1 WDNLTALCLVVGSGL
16 YGFFIMFQV
25 KGLTLIWAFLCALGS
40 AFGVTA
46 GVHRYWSHRSYKAT
60 LPLRIFLAFLH
71 TLALQVNCTVAYV
84 VSFRP
89 TYTKYNQ
96 YLLSQN
102 SAVRWAT
109 NHRVHHKYSETDADP
124 HNAARGF
131 FFSHIGWLITKE
143 HPLVDEKRKEINI
156 SDLLEDKVAAFQHR
170 YVYVPGKTRVS
181 FVPAVP
187 VVFWGEALSSSYF
200 ICMARYCLLLNL
212 ISTVNSVAHIWGNR
226 PYSKDIGPTDSKI
239 TTAVVIGEGYHN
251 YHHTFPHDYRS
262 SEFGMPFNTT
272 AMFIEFMAK
281 LGLAYDLR
289 TMSDQVLADRKR
301 K

>member
-71 TLALQVNCTVAYV
+71 TLALQ
-84 VSFRP
+84 
-89 TYTKYNQ
+89 
-96 YLLSQN
+96 N

-170 YVYVPGKTRVS
+170 HYPVLALLIGLVFPV
-181 FVPAVP
+181 AVP

-301 K
+301 KNALKHEE